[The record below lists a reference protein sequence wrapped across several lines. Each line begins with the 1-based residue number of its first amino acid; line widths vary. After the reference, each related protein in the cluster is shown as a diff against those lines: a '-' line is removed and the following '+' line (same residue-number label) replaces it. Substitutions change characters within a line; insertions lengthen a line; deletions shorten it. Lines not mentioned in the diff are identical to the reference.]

1 MADLTARLGTRIS
14 QDRDLRL
21 RLLMLKL
28 RKPLS
33 HVLDEVL
40 DAALPPA
47 EELTGSL
54 NEKASTS

>member
-14 QDRDLRL
+14 PDRDMRL

-40 DAALPPA
+40 DGALPKV